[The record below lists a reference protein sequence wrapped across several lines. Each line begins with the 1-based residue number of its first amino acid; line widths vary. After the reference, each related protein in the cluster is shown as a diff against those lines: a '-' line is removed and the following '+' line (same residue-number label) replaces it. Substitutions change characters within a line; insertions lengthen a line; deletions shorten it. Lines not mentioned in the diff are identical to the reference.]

1 METDPVT
8 SSDKVRHNVRD
19 PVTMVTAYREGRQVT
34 KRKYF
39 VIKPMLRSYAS
50 MIVLFF
56 CRNNFIDVYRHMFIV
71 ALDFMLRR
79 SME

>member
-1 METDPVT
+1 
-8 SSDKVRHNVRD
+8 
-19 PVTMVTAYREGRQVT
+19 
-34 KRKYF
+34 
-39 VIKPMLRSYAS
+39 MLRSYAS